1 MFNGFIMGTILLNA
15 VIIAMETTT
24 LSETHPLLFTVSD
37 NIFLGIYILEFV
49 LKLYAEPVGY
59 WKNYYNVFDFTVLVI
74 SSVEGLL
81 TALNF
86 GQTGLTI
93 LRVVRGR

>member
-1 MFNGFIMGTILLNA
+1 MGTILFNA
-15 VIIAMETTT
+15 VMIAMETTT
-24 LSETHPLLFTVSD
+24 LSETHPLLFAICD
-37 NIFLGIYILEFV
+37 NIFLGIYLLEFV

-59 WKNYYNVFDFTVLVI
+59 WKNNYNLFDFTVLVI
-74 SSVEGLL
+74 SLVESLL

-93 LRVVRGR
+93 LRVVRGEQTLSF